1 MECVLKTTALTKRYG
16 KYKALDGLTMSIPQG
31 AIYGFVGKN
40 GAGKTTLIRLI
51 CGLQEPSSGEYT
63 LYGIKNTDKNIV
75 KSRRRIGAIVET
87 PSISLDMTAEENLK
101 QQYLILGLS
110 SFDGLSNILK
120 LVGLEK
126 TGEKKAKNFSLG
138 MRQRLAIAI
147 ALVGKPEFLILDEP
161 TNGLDPQGIIE
172 IRELILKLNRGH
184 QIPVLISSHILDE
197 LSKIAT
203 YYGFIDNGHI
213 VKEISASEIE
223 NACRKCMRVEVSNT
237 QTLAHILDKMN
248 VEYEILSAKQ
258 ANVFAKFSISEI
270 ALALETEGGELISM
284 QEHDETL
291 ESYYVSLVGGKK
303 NE

>member
-1 MECVLKTTALTKRYG
+1 M
-16 KYKALDGLTMSIPQG
+16 
-31 AIYGFVGKN
+31 
-40 GAGKTTLIRLI
+40 
-51 CGLQEPSSGEYT
+51 
-63 LYGIKNTDKNIV
+63 
-75 KSRRRIGAIVET
+75 
-87 PSISLDMTAEENLK
+87 
-101 QQYLILGLS
+101 
-110 SFDGLSNILK
+110 
-120 LVGLEK
+120 
-126 TGEKKAKNFSLG
+126 KKAKNFSLG

-172 IRELILKLNRGH
+172 IRELILKLNREH
-184 QIPVLISSHILDE
+184 QITVLISSHILDE

>member
-1 MECVLKTTALTKRYG
+1 MEYVLQTTALTKRYG
-16 KYKALDGLTMSIPQG
+16 KYKALDELTMSIPQG

-63 LYGIKNTDKNIV
+63 LYDIKNTDKNIV
-75 KSRRRIGAIVET
+75 KSRRRMGAIVET

-110 SFDGLSNILK
+110 AFDGLSNILK

-126 TGEKKAKNFSLG
+126 TGKKKAKNFSLG
-138 MRQRLAIAI
+138 MRQRLGIAI

-172 IRELILKLNRGH
+172 IRELILKLNREQ
-184 QIPVLISSHILDE
+184 QITVLISSHILDE
-197 LSKIAT
+197 LSKLAT

-213 VKEISASEIE
+213 VKEISAAEIE

-237 QTLAHILDKMN
+237 QILAHILDRMN

-258 ANVFAKFSISEI
+258 ANVFAKLGISEI
-270 ALALETEGGELISM
+270 ASALENEGCELISM

-291 ESYYVSLVGGKK
+291 ESYYVSLVGGEKK
-303 NE
+303 